1 MGGGYWGH
9 SRILWGT
16 SRACGI
22 VDGTGCV
29 CVRGLGEDP
38 QAVFT
43 LGSSETRVLLRSQPL
58 CREHMQCS
66 AGLRVWYALQVR
78 FSTQSL
84 FAFMEGIQGDPQA
97 LEQFGRMLLQVFE
110 DNLLNDRYTGSHW
123 DPAVTGLPTGGGSCS
138 VCP

>member
-1 MGGGYWGH
+1 MWY
-9 SRILWGT
+9 
-16 SRACGI
+16 CGWHWLR
-22 VDGTGCV
+22 V
-29 CVRGLGEDP
+29 CVVLVKIL
-38 QAVFT
+38 QVVST
-43 LGSSETRVLLRSQPL
+43 VGSSETRVLLRSQPL

-66 AGLRVWYALQVR
+66 AELRVGYALQVR

-123 DPAVTGLPTGGGSCS
+123 DPAVTGLPTGGGGVVLCARRTY
-138 VCP
+138 VCV